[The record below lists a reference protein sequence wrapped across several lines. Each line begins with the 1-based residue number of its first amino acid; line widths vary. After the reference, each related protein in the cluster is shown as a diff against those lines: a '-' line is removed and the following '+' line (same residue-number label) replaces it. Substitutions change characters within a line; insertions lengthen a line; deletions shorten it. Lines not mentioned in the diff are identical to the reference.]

1 MSRNKQAI
9 NEHKAAKKDLEEVS
23 KRDRTETEDYHAA
36 NDRVIETEQHVP
48 WWRR

>member
-9 NEHKAAKKDLEEVS
+9 NEHKAAKQHLDEVS

-36 NDRVIETEQHVP
+36 NNRVIETEQHVP